1 MLTTILRIS
10 IMYIISILLMRIAG
24 KREVAQLEVGD
35 VVTSFMVAEIA
46 CMPLTD
52 PEKPLFDS
60 IVFSATVIALG
71 VFVSYLGIKIPLIKH
86 VTSGKPDFLIV
97 KGELKVET
105 LTKSKVGI
113 SELISAMRQ
122 NGVTHLSGVDY
133 AIEEPDG
140 TISILAKEDEGS
152 GGLEHM
158 LICDGKINKTEMELF
173 GYNEKK
179 VMRLLKM
186 NGFSEAK
193 DVFYMGVDDEEN
205 VRVVG
210 R

>member
-1 MLTTILRIS
+1 
-10 IMYIISILLMRIAG
+10 MYIISILLMRVAG

-35 VVTSFMVAEIA
+35 IVTSFMVAEIA

-60 IVFSATVIALG
+60 IIFSATVIAIG
-71 VFVSYLGIKIPLIKH
+71 VLVSYLGIKIPLVKH
-86 VTSGKPDFLIV
+86 MTSGKPDFLVV
-97 KGELKVET
+97 KGKLDVKV
-105 LTKSKVGI
+105 LTKSKVGL
-113 SELISAMRQ
+113 SELISSMRQ
-122 NGVTHLSGVDY
+122 KGVTHLSGIDY

-158 LICDGKINKTEMELF
+158 MICDGKLNKTEMELF

-179 VMRLLKM
+179 VARLLKT
-186 NGFSEAK
+186 NGVERVE
-193 DVFYMGVDDEEN
+193 DVFYMGVDDKEN
-205 VRVVG
+205 VIIVEK
-210 R
+210 